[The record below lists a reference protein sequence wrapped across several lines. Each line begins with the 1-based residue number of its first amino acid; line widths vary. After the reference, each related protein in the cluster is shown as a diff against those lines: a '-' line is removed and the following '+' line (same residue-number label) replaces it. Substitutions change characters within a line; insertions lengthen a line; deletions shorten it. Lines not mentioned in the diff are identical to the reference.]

1 MAHRPLCEINVYSQ
15 YKTLCCEN
23 TMDGKTMFNHHLL
36 WLFLFPWEI
45 PALINHKMK
54 GTGLFL
60 PELKQFFTHSL
71 EKNPHSQVFHSLV
84 ITRKAFMQKRCL
96 TQNPHTKPVRVA
108 QNFKYE
114 KFIWDQTDS
123 CFLGSKQYKNAKILK
138 FRKYLD
144 IAKCNQSFTT

>member
-54 GTGLFL
+54 GDRTLFARIEAIFL
-60 PELKQFFTHSL
+60 PMIDDSWSGGNCPLAGTLMPRAFKMDFSMVIVLPLASL
-71 EKNPHSQVFHSLV
+71 
-84 ITRKAFMQKRCL
+84 I
-96 TQNPHTKPVRVA
+96 
-108 QNFKYE
+108 
-114 KFIWDQTDS
+114 
-123 CFLGSKQYKNAKILK
+123 
-138 FRKYLD
+138 
-144 IAKCNQSFTT
+144 